1 MNHKT
6 QSYLPDSTERHPMNR
21 LDRQYDRIIGS
32 ERTKSVVLT
41 VIVCILL
48 VYVIGS
54 LFLYRDAI
62 KMPKAVP
69 MVIEVAPWGEAI
81 NVGDISKYSYGTL
94 EVPETS
100 REWQVKE
107 FVRKL
112 RSLSSDPQVLYENIS
127 SLFSMIT
134 TSAEAKVKY
143 DVRNPDVFA
152 LVGRKTVTVMFE
164 SIIKASAKT
173 YQVDWIET
181 TQGENSGKR
190 HYRGLFTIELLE
202 PSAKQAEK
210 NPLGI
215 YISAY
220 DIAEIAK
227 GETQ

>member
-6 QSYLPDSTERHPMNR
+6 QSYLPDSAEKHPMNR

-32 ERTKSVVLT
+32 ERNKVLVLT
-41 VIVCILL
+41 FIVLILH

-54 LFLYRDAI
+54 LFLFRYAI
-62 KMPKAVP
+62 RLPKTVP

-81 NVGDISKYSYGTL
+81 NVGDISKYSYGTV

-100 REWQVKE
+100 RQWQVKE

-112 RSLSSDPQVLYENIS
+112 RSLSTDPQVLYENIS

-134 TSAEAKVKY
+134 TSAEEKVKH
-143 DVRNPDVFA
+143 DVRNPDVFS
-152 LVGRKTVTVMFE
+152 LVGKKSVAVMFE

-190 HYRGLFTIELLE
+190 HYRGLFTVELLE

-220 DIAEIAK
+220 EIVEIGK
-227 GETQ
+227 GGEE

>member
-32 ERTKSVVLT
+32 ERFKNVILT
-41 VIVCILL
+41 CITIILL
-48 VYVIGS
+48 GYVIGS
-54 LFLYRDAI
+54 LFLFNHAI
-62 KMPKAVP
+62 KLPKTVP

-94 EVPETS
+94 EVPEIH
-100 REWQVKE
+100 RQWQVKE

-112 RSLSSDPQVLYENIS
+112 RSLSSDPQVLYENIA

-134 TSAEAKVKY
+134 TSAEDKVKH

-152 LVGRKTVTVMFE
+152 LVGKKTVTVMIE
-164 SIIKASAKT
+164 SVIKASAKT

-210 NPLGI
+210 NPLGV
-215 YISAY
+215 YISDY
-220 DIAEIAK
+220 DIAEIGK

>member
-6 QSYLPDSTERHPMNR
+6 QSYLPDSTEKHPMNR

-134 TSAEAKVKY
+134 TSAEAKVK
-143 DVRNPDVFA
+143 
-152 LVGRKTVTVMFE
+152 
-164 SIIKASAKT
+164 
-173 YQVDWIET
+173 
-181 TQGENSGKR
+181 
-190 HYRGLFTIELLE
+190 
-202 PSAKQAEK
+202 
-210 NPLGI
+210 
-215 YISAY
+215 
-220 DIAEIAK
+220 
-227 GETQ
+227 